1 MIHDLTH
8 LLARTARLGVLINLA
23 IPAAVALLAYG
34 LRSGA
39 DVGTE
44 ASSVAGPSLM
54 FLVLVG
60 LAVMELIG
68 AFLLRRRFLSAERVR
83 TIRHDPALVEQ
94 WLTRSAMLIFALG
107 ASPMV
112 YGAGLYLWSG
122 DLRHL
127 AFFGIITLLA
137 YRLFRPTEDLLS
149 ELLDV
154 SDS

>member
-1 MIHDLTH
+1 MIHDITH

-23 IPAAVALLAYG
+23 IPAALALLVYG
-34 LRSGA
+34 LRHGA
-39 DVGTE
+39 GVGAE
-44 ASSVAGPSLM
+44 ASSVAGPSLV

-60 LAVMELIG
+60 LAVLELIG
-68 AFLLRRRFLSAERVR
+68 AFLLRRRFLCPERVR
-83 TIRHDPALVEQ
+83 TIRHDPTLVEQ
-94 WLTRSAMLIFALG
+94 WLTRSAMLVFALG
-107 ASPMV
+107 ASPML

-122 DLRHL
+122 DTRHL

-137 YRLFRPTEDLLS
+137 YRLLRPTQDLLS